1 MRRVTGTIR
10 IRGGDGG
17 VALVLVPN
25 VTARTQRQPHQSTLL
40 SRLPQRA
47 LSTMLNHNSPPPP
60 STTTRTTRN
69 PTSQNQMQPRSSA
82 KKNRMHRPTVS
93 YTNNAPT
100 PTTPT
105 MTTRWMVGLYSWR
118 HYLFASSSMRTT
130 RSSLDRVGATCTS
143 FDAASL
149 PPPRVEFTTFDTE
162 SQAHEWYQAH
172 DHCSRIL
179 WQQQQP
185 QQSNDCQHTT
195 SDHSPPPPQQDDN
208 DNTVNKARCL
218 HPRDHNSV
226 SRCSGCSV
234 WDHFASSHTLVACST
249 AFWDVQGLGVATL
262 WLGPPPPA
270 VTGKQ
275 QGTTATTPTTTT
287 TTTGAT
293 PNHDYPAVS
302 RQAIVQALQ
311 QGLVPFVPPQRTPSV
326 QWSVKWSLQAVTATI
341 RAASRSSKM
350 NSNTKQ
356 QKDRFPSLL
365 PTSTGQSRCS
375 PLSWPFRNKI
385 LKNSRLAGMAAWNGN
400 ATTAT
405 SNNDNNHDE
414 FPSLSSSSSL
424 LSNHHR
430 RAMAHFGTAPHRNA
444 SLCYFPV
451 DTFPHVRGH
460 VALTL
465 DDAPCRFHSPNPT
478 TAVSASLVPAVRSL
492 LHQYQAQATFM
503 VVGHWVRRS
512 TDHQS
517 SLIDLIQDGHEL
529 ANHGMLDQSYEFA
542 SPHEFGQAVH
552 ECQDILESLYDEA
565 AAGVVT
571 SADHYSSVPRLRW
584 FRPPHGRYTQAMET
598 VLDEQGLLPVLCD
611 AYASCPIVQDGP
623 FVAQQ
628 LLHQVQDGSILLLHM
643 PERHVRPWCWTAL
656 QLVLQHLKH
665 HNWRVVTLSHL
676 AHLASLSVPEQA
688 PPQQAATNEDEWN
701 ETTWRRTNK
710 PVWWQVHP
718 QFQPALKR
726 KQPSTPNDPVP
737 FSAPS
742 LPLLVSSPKIWNEWK
757 TRSLDLSSLMFR
769 RKNQQE
775 EGP

>member
-1 MRRVTGTIR
+1 MRRVLTGTIR
-10 IRGGDGG
+10 IRGGGGG
-17 VALVLVPN
+17 VVAPLVVPN
-25 VTARTQRQPHQSTLL
+25 VTARIRPKRQQQGTLL
-40 SRLPQRA
+40 SGLPQRA
-47 LSTMLNHNSPPPP
+47 LVTIRNHNSSPPP
-60 STTTRTTRN
+60 TTTTTTTTTTNPRN
-69 PTSQNQMQPRSSA
+69 QTQMQPRSSA
-82 KKNRMHRPTVS
+82 KKKKDLDHQSTVS
-93 YTNNAPT
+93 ATNDTAPT
-100 PTTPT
+100 TIK
-105 MTTRWMVGLYSWR
+105 TRWMVGLYSWR
-118 HYLFASSSMRTT
+118 HHLFASSMRTT
-130 RSSLDRVGATCTS
+130 RSSLDRVGATATT
-143 FDAASL
+143 FDASSV

-185 QQSNDCQHTT
+185 QQSNDCQHTI
-195 SDHSPPPPQQDDN
+195 SDHSPPPPPDGKDDN
-208 DNTVNKARCL
+208 GKEDTRN
-218 HPRDHNSV
+218 HGDH
-226 SRCSGCSV
+226 SGSV
-234 WDHFASSHTLVACST
+234 WDRFASTHTLVACST
-249 AFWDVQGLGVATL
+249 AFWDVQGLGLATL
-262 WLGPPPPA
+262 WLGPPPVLPPA
-270 VTGKQ
+270 NADS
-275 QGTTATTPTTTT
+275 GTRKGNTTTPATTTT
-287 TTTGAT
+287 TCQTQT
-293 PNHDYPAVS
+293 HDYPAVS

-311 QGLVPFVPPQRTPSV
+311 QGQVPFVPPQRTPSV

-350 NSNTKQ
+350 KMKQTKACSLSFLPSSTKQ
-356 QKDRFPSLL
+356 SG
-365 PTSTGQSRCS
+365 SSG
-375 PLSWPFRNKI
+375 LSWPFRNDS
-385 LKNSRLAGMAAWNGN
+385 LKKSRLARTAACNRN
-400 ATTAT
+400 NNN
-405 SNNDNNHDE
+405 NNDDVV
-414 FPSLSSSSSL
+414 PSLSSSSLL

-478 TAVSASLVPAVRSL
+478 TACSASLVPAVRRL
-492 LHQYQAQATFM
+492 LHQYDAKATFM
-503 VVGHWVRRS
+503 VVGHWVRNS
-512 TDHQS
+512 TYHQS
-517 SLIDLIQDGHEL
+517 SLISLIQDGHEL

-542 SPHEFGQAVH
+542 LPHEFGQAVH
-552 ECQDILESLYDEA
+552 ECQDLLESLYGEA
-565 AAGVVT
+565 AAGIT

-656 QLVLQHLKH
+656 QLVLQHLKQH
-665 HNWRVVTLSHL
+665 HWKVVTVSHL
-676 AHLASLSVPEQA
+676 AHLARVSIPE
-688 PPQQAATNEDEWN
+688 PPQQAAAAADGHDVWK
-701 ETTWRRTNK
+701 ETTRRRPNK
-710 PVWWQVHP
+710 PVWWQMHP
-718 QFQPALKR
+718 QFQPALQR

-737 FSAPS
+737 FSSPS
-742 LPLLVSSPKIWNEWK
+742 LPLLVSSPKIWDEWK
-757 TRSLDLSSLMFR
+757 TRSLDLSSLLFR